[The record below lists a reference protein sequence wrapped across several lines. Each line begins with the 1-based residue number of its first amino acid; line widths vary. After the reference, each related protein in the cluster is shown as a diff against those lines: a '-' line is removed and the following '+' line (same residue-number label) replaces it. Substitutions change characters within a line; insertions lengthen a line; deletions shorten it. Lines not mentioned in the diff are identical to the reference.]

1 MGPLSKKLD
10 MKTLQGPKAKKYDS
24 KTLNMGASKMDMK
37 MMIDKGMVDGSLDSS
52 GILGKKFADKKGK
65 KSDKSKKGKGC
76 VKYQSES
83 RYSSVVIMICCSH
96 VLLLALSER
105 NVRQA

>member
-65 KSDKSKKGKGC
+65 KSDKSKKGKEMMGGGFFFD
-76 VKYQSES
+76 QRES
-83 RYSSVVIMICCSH
+83 CG
-96 VLLLALSER
+96 ALGYLFWCFLPE
-105 NVRQA
+105 QK